1 MQARASAATN
11 SNETVIAAEARAQLV
26 APVAAQTVA
35 VREVSLHQITKRLSL
50 GALGQDAR
58 RILIRL
64 RSIVGATGTPS
75 DFYDPNKKELVR
87 QGHATITIDPKSIQE
102 KQRKTWTPP

>member
-1 MQARASAATN
+1 
-11 SNETVIAAEARAQLV
+11 
-26 APVAAQTVA
+26 
-35 VREVSLHQITKRLSL
+35 
-50 GALGQDAR
+50 
-58 RILIRL
+58 
-64 RSIVGATGTPS
+64 VGATGTPS